1 MGPLLAIAAQLFPE
15 LIKVLGNDQSGSAQD
30 KVIKAIKDVTGQD
43 DPVEAQKKIN
53 EDSSLRAKLQTDLAN
68 IALEETKEQNRAN
81 EAAQQ
86 IDLEFER
93 LGEEDRE
100 RQRQQDF
107 QQYLRDLQDRDDAR
121 TMEMKLADEQSPLA
135 WVVPLFAFALILM
148 IWYLL
153 HNILTAQDEV
163 VNKDVF
169 NVVLGALVTA
179 FTTVVAYYF
188 GSSAGSSKKDEAL
201 RSGQLVSNPKHTA
214 RAEINDGPPPSAPA
228 RGAPAGSGPI
238 GPSPNS
244 KNPGPSGAQPSP
256 IRPPVSGPLAQ
267 FREKAPV
274 VMQKLMGEFGLTVP
288 QTAGILG
295 NIGHECMG
303 FKTLQEVKPIM
314 GGAGGW
320 GWCQWTGPRR
330 KEFEQWASERSL
342 GLSSDDAN
350 YGFLVHELKGTH
362 AGDLRSLRGASTVP
376 DATKIFMSTFE
387 KPNTQVAGL
396 ADRVKYASLALK
408 EYNGG

>member
-1 MGPLLAIAAQLFPE
+1 MRI
-15 LIKVLGNDQSGSAQD
+15 S
-30 KVIKAIKDVTGQD
+30 T
-43 DPVEAQKKIN
+43 
-53 EDSSLRAKLQTDLAN
+53 LRAKLQTDLAT

-107 QQYLRDLQDRDDAR
+107 QQYLRDLQDRGDAR
-121 TMEMKLADEQSPLA
+121 AMEMKLADEQSPLA

-214 RAEINDGPPPSAPA
+214 KAESNDGPPPSAPG
-228 RGAPAGSGPI
+228 RGAPTGSGPI

-244 KNPGPSGAQPSP
+244 KNPGSSGALPSP
-256 IRPPVSGPLAQ
+256 SRPAVSGPLAQ

-274 VMQKLMGEFGLTVP
+274 IMQKLMGEFGLTVP

-330 KEFEQWASERSL
+330 KEFEQWAGERSL

-350 YGFLVHELKGTH
+350 YGFLVHERLKKWLPSLPTEVFIATSDKNAAHDIEQKLKRPGTDVVI
-362 AGDLRSLRGASTVP
+362 AEGG
-376 DATKIFMSTFE
+376 
-387 KPNTQVAGL
+387 KPFGRTQVSCYDQAVCKQM
-396 ADRVKYASLALK
+396 APAVISSYVSKATTSTQRTSAMEARR
-408 EYNGG
+408 

>member
-1 MGPLLAIAAQLFPE
+1 
-15 LIKVLGNDQSGSAQD
+15 
-30 KVIKAIKDVTGQD
+30 
-43 DPVEAQKKIN
+43 
-53 EDSSLRAKLQTDLAN
+53 
-68 IALEETKEQNRAN
+68 
-81 EAAQQ
+81 
-86 IDLEFER
+86 
-93 LGEEDRE
+93 
-100 RQRQQDF
+100 
-107 QQYLRDLQDRDDAR
+107 
-121 TMEMKLADEQSPLA
+121 
-135 WVVPLFAFALILM
+135 
-148 IWYLL
+148 
-153 HNILTAQDEV
+153 
-163 VNKDVF
+163 
-169 NVVLGALVTA
+169 
-179 FTTVVAYYF
+179 
-188 GSSAGSSKKDEAL
+188 
-201 RSGQLVSNPKHTA
+201 VSNPKHTA
-214 RAEINDGPPPSAPA
+214 RAETNDGPPPSAPA

-274 VMQKLMGEFGLTVP
+274 VMQKLMGEFGLTLP

-376 DATKIFMSTFE
+376 AATRIFMETFE